1 MATKKIKY
9 IAMEDRLNVVEGFPP
24 QWRVEALNTDT
35 GGIYIAIFDGPG
47 AQLRAVEYAAFK
59 NGVLP
64 AVSASASSVVE
75 LEKPPKT
82 LLITTVNNGDMV
94 LYLDSVIWSYDKRR
108 KHVRAVSK
116 HGIQPI
122 VDNPR
127 SLGA

>member
-1 MATKKIKY
+1 MVTKKIKY
-9 IAMEDRLNVVEGFPP
+9 IPMEDTLNVVEGFPP

-47 AQLRAVEYAAFK
+47 AQLRAVEYAKFK
-59 NGVLP
+59 NGELP
-64 AVSASASSVVE
+64 AVAAVAPPV
-75 LEKPPKT
+75 LESEKFPKT
-82 LLITTVNNGDMV
+82 LLITTENNGDMI
-94 LYLDSVIWSYDKRR
+94 LYLDSVIWSYDRKR